1 MLREEVGQVDGLVC
15 APLRDHHHTAD
26 LFHLWVVWWT
36 YSIQIPRYLV
46 WRKRER
52 GKEEGRKREG
62 RRRGGKEEGRREGG
76 SIALHSYS
84 DYIHTHLGSKVRY
97 DYKFLEYILW
107 QDVSEA
113 SLFDVIRGDVDM
125 VGPQVQVSG

>member
-1 MLREEVGQVDGLVC
+1 MCPTEGPSPHNGSLSPVGCLVDL
-15 APLRDHHHTAD
+15 LHTD
-26 LFHLWVVWWT
+26 T
-36 YSIQIPRYLV
+36 QISGMEKEG
-46 WRKRER
+46 KREGR
-52 GKEEGRKREG
+52 GKEEGRKEE
-62 RRRGGKEEGRREGG
+62 GGKEEGRREGG